1 MKENK
6 LSPKVKLG
14 CSKCIGIQLE
24 DLDFS
29 TSNFKFS
36 PSNKV
41 TSIVSKPKKSSKVI
55 SLF

>member
-1 MKENK
+1 MKETK

-14 CSKCIGIQLE
+14 CSKCNGIQLE

-36 PSNKV
+36 PSKKV

>member
-1 MKENK
+1 MKETK
-6 LSPKVKLG
+6 LSPKIKVG
-14 CSKCIGIQLE
+14 CSKCNGIQLE

-29 TSNFKFS
+29 SINFKVS

-41 TSIVSKPKKSSKVI
+41 TSIVSKPKTSSKVI

>member
-14 CSKCIGIQLE
+14 CPKCGGIQLE

-36 PSNKV
+36 PSKKV

>member
-1 MKENK
+1 MKETK
-6 LSPKVKLG
+6 LSPKIKVG
-14 CSKCIGIQLE
+14 GAKCHGIQLE

-29 TSNFKFS
+29 SINFKVS